1 MVMTHVGFKCFLDMR
16 LVCKRWADV
25 SRLVIRQWYARL
37 DRDLH
42 VRRQPRVYMNHWH
55 PDCTLGT
62 DCRMRWHYESSVRE
76 PVVLKTMAL
85 CDQVFRAGA
94 QRELQVLQ
102 RNVDNY
108 TSRCNMLHKQL
119 QTAQGV
125 LAHFTRELRKSEAAT
140 EVLLARLATRK
151 RRKIDISKAL

>member
-1 MVMTHVGFKCFLDMR
+1 MR
-16 LVCKRWADV
+16 LVCKRWAEV
-25 SRLVIRQWYARL
+25 SRLVITQWYQRL

-42 VRRQPRVYMNHWH
+42 VRRHPRVFINHWH
-55 PDCTLGT
+55 PDCKVP
-62 DCRMRWHYESSVRE
+62 DCRMRWHYERTVRD
-76 PVVLKTMAL
+76 PIILKTMPL

-108 TSRCNMLHKQL
+108 TTRCNLLSKQL

-125 LAHFTRELRKSEAAT
+125 LGHYIRERHRSEVAA
-140 EVLLARLATRK
+140 EQLLVRLAKRK